1 MRTATKFAF
10 RFFLF
15 ALMTTQ
21 LWAQG
26 VATADLSGTVTDP
39 NGAVVAGAQVALR
52 DEARAF
58 ERMTISDDEGVY
70 QFLLVPPGRYS
81 LTVEAKGFAK
91 LVNTGVVL
99 TIGQSAELPVSL
111 RVAGAEAVVEVT
123 AETELVET
131 TRSSGSTTIVQQS
144 IENLPING
152 RNYINFTLTNS
163 QVKRDTAPSIG
174 VAPTSGLNF
183 GGQRARSNLV
193 NVDGA
198 DAVDNS
204 VNGIRSTVSQEA
216 VQEFQ
221 IITNG
226 YNAEYGRASG
236 GVVNIITR
244 SGTNALH
251 GNLFGYLRHRD
262 IQADN
267 PFTTVANPA
276 FTRVQAGA
284 TLGGPIK
291 KDKTFFF
298 FSYETTRRQESG
310 FSTVGSDNF
319 GLVPFDASAFFGA
332 PPGFVSIQ
340 ATPAQAAFLGGAPV
354 NALTMAYAALV
365 GRSSGAAIDGVWPGL
380 LAAPCVFPTP
390 TPGTCFASTG
400 IPLNGDFVPL
410 QTLVGNYPI
419 SEGTTVVAM
428 RLDHRFNANQT
439 ALLRVNVSP
448 SSVTGIQVN
457 AQNQN
462 FGQNAFS
469 RTSAQDF
476 RDVNVIAQ
484 HTWLI
489 GSNKVNEFRFQFARR
504 GLLYTFS
511 RQGDTPPP
519 LPGDSGT
526 NPDGGQ
532 VAFNIPGFAFFG
544 REPFSFADRVEK
556 RYQFTD
562 NFSILKGNHNIK
574 FGADINRVPVDA
586 DFTVNFGGLYNIGS
600 LGATSLSPLFAGFPN
615 FSPVQAY
622 GLGIPQVFIQ
632 QVGDPHYAETIT
644 SLGVFLQDS
653 WRIKPNFTLNI
664 GVRYDVEWTPE
675 EAALNPLADAAQ
687 NALNITQGI
696 PMDTNNIAP
705 RIGIAWD
712 PWKDGKTVIRANYGL
727 FFDHPLVG
735 LAFLSQVADGAQAP
749 GIVLFGGSPCTGA
762 GVANPL
768 NLNATNVWQGTLTL
782 PNCVPPAV
790 LGGINYIQD
799 EARFEGLNSNSLFVN
814 QNYLTAGVPL
824 AVQPFGFPISSRFKY
839 GYSNQASLS
848 VERDLG
854 HDFALSVNYNFVGG
868 RHLNRSIDINPPNT
882 EALIANWERAV
893 AAGAAAPAT
902 LPVQV
907 STCGLDPLGRP
918 FVPAALVSFFRI
930 SGLNPS
936 LAAFPPL
943 APCLPLAAAV
953 MAEFGLGL
961 GVDVP
966 FNFMNSN
973 VSSGSSVY
981 HGMTVNLKKRF
992 SRKYEF
998 LASYTWS
1005 HAIDDS
1011 TDLQSLL
1018 QPQDARFPDLER
1030 SNSTFDQ
1037 RHRFVFSGVYQSGRL
1052 GGGGFWSRF
1061 FSDWTVAPIL
1071 EISSGRPFLILVGS
1085 DRNFDF
1091 GSNTDRPLQ
1100 VAPGTTNLCGDVAVP
1115 SQYSSAGAFI
1125 PACHI
1130 DGIFTDSGATLPL
1143 VGNTSRNAGTRPYTI
1158 FTDLRVARRIHF
1170 SERVKL
1176 DAIMDIFNLP
1186 NRFNVADVNVLF
1198 SQAGTPT
1205 SAFDPRQFQFAL
1217 KLSW

>member
-1 MRTATKFAF
+1 MKTVAKFAF
-10 RFFLF
+10 LFFLL
-15 ALMTTQ
+15 ALTTTQ
-21 LWAQG
+21 IWAQG

-39 NGAVVAGAQVALR
+39 NGAVVAGAQVSLR

-58 ERMTISDDEGVY
+58 ERTTVTDDEGAY
-70 QFLLVPPGRYS
+70 QFLLVPPGRYT
-81 LTVEAKGFAK
+81 LAVEAKGFTK
-91 LVNTGVVL
+91 LVNAGVVL
-99 TIGQSAELPVSL
+99 TIGQSAELPISL
-111 RVAGAEAVVEVT
+111 KVAGAEAVVEVT
-123 AETELVET
+123 SETELVET

-226 YNAEYGRASG
+226 YNAEFGRASG

-251 GNLFGYLRHRD
+251 GNLFGYLRHRS

-267 PFTTVANPA
+267 PFTTVSDPN

-298 FSYETTRRQESG
+298 FSYELTRRQETG
-310 FSTVGSDNF
+310 FSTIGSGNF
-319 GLVPFDASAFFGA
+319 GLEPFDASAFFGA
-332 PPGFVSIQ
+332 PPGFVTIQ
-340 ATPAQAAFLGGAPV
+340 ATPQQAAFLAGAPINLV
-354 NALTMAYAALV
+354 TAGYAALI

-410 QTLVGNYPI
+410 GTLVGNYPI
-419 SEGTTVVAM
+419 SEGTTVVAL

-476 RDVNVIAQ
+476 RDVNVTAQ

-489 GSNKVNEFRFQFARR
+489 GNNKVNEFRFQFARR

-562 NFSILKGNHNIK
+562 NFSILKGNHNFK
-574 FGADINRVPVDA
+574 FGADVNRIPVDA

-600 LGATSLSPLFAGFPN
+600 LGATSLSPFFAGFPT

-632 QVGDPHYAETIT
+632 QVGDPHFSEAIT

-653 WRIKPNFTLNI
+653 WRIKSNFTLNV

-675 EAALNPLADAAQ
+675 QAALNSLADAAQ

-705 RIGIAWD
+705 RVGIAWD
-712 PWKDGKTVIRANYGL
+712 PWKNGKTVIRSSYGL
-727 FFDHPLVG
+727 FYDHPLVG

-749 GIVLFGGSPCTGA
+749 GIILFGGSPCTGA
-762 GVANPL
+762 GIANPL

-790 LGGINYIQD
+790 LAGINYIQP
-799 EARFEGLNSNSLFVN
+799 ESRFEGLNSNSLFVN

-854 HDFALSVNYNFVGG
+854 HDFALSVNYNFAGG
-868 RHLNRSIDINPPNT
+868 RHLNRSLDINPVNS

-893 AAGAAAPAT
+893 LAGAATPST

-907 STCGLDPLGRP
+907 ATCGLDPLGRP
-918 FVPAALVSFFRI
+918 FVPPALVSFFRI

-961 GVDVP
+961 GVDIP

-973 VSSGSSVY
+973 VANGSSVY
-981 HGMTVNLKKRF
+981 HGLTVNLKKRF

-1005 HAIDDS
+1005 HGIDDS

-1018 QPQDARFPDLER
+1018 SPQDNRFPDRER

-1052 GGGGFWSRF
+1052 GGDGFWSKF

-1100 VAPGTTNLCGDVAVP
+1100 VPVGTTNLCGDVAVA
-1115 SQYSSAGAFI
+1115 SEFSSAGAFI

-1130 DGIFTDSGATLPL
+1130 DGNFIDSGATLPL
-1143 VGNTSRNAGTRPYTI
+1143 VGDTSRNAGTRPYTI

-1170 SERVKL
+1170 TERVKL
-1176 DAIMDIFNLP
+1176 DAIMDVFNLP

-1198 SQAGTPT
+1198 SQAGRPT

>member
-1 MRTATKFAF
+1 
-10 RFFLF
+10 
-15 ALMTTQ
+15 
-21 LWAQG
+21 
-26 VATADLSGTVTDP
+26 
-39 NGAVVAGAQVALR
+39 
-52 DEARAF
+52 
-58 ERMTISDDEGVY
+58 
-70 QFLLVPPGRYS
+70 
-81 LTVEAKGFAK
+81 
-91 LVNTGVVL
+91 
-99 TIGQSAELPVSL
+99 
-111 RVAGAEAVVEVT
+111 
-123 AETELVET
+123 
-131 TRSSGSTTIVQQS
+131 
-144 IENLPING
+144 
-152 RNYINFTLTNS
+152 
-163 QVKRDTAPSIG
+163 

-198 DAVDNS
+198 DAVDAS

-221 IITNG
+221 IITNS

-251 GNLFGYLRHRD
+251 GNLFGYLRHRS

-267 PFTTVANPA
+267 PFTTVPDPA
-276 FTRVQAGA
+276 YTRVQAGA

-298 FSYETTRRQESG
+298 FSYETTRRQETG
-310 FSTVGSDNF
+310 FSTIGANNF

-332 PPGFVSIQ
+332 PPGVVTIQ
-340 ATPAQAAFLGGAPV
+340 ATSQQATFLSGAPV
-354 NALTMAYAALV
+354 NPLTAAYAALV
-365 GRSSGAAIDGVWPGL
+365 GRSSGAAVNGVWPGL
-380 LAAPCVFPTP
+380 LAAACFPTP
-390 TPGTCFASTG
+390 TITTPTPGACFASTG
-400 IPLNGDFVPL
+400 VALNEDFVPL
-410 QTLVGNYPI
+410 QTLVGNFPI
-419 SEGTTVVAM
+419 SEGTTVVAV

-439 ALLRVNVSP
+439 GLLRVNVSP

-469 RTSAQDF
+469 RTSAQDY

-489 GSNKVNEFRFQFARR
+489 GNNKVNEFRFQYARR

-511 RQGDTPPP
+511 RQGDTPSPD
-519 LPGDSGT
+519 PGDVGT
-526 NPDGGQ
+526 NADGGQ

-544 REPFSFADRVEK
+544 REPFSFADRVEQ

-562 NFSILKGNHNIK
+562 NFSILKGNHNLK
-574 FGADINRVPVDA
+574 FGADVNIVPVEA

-600 LGATSLSPLFAGFPN
+600 LSAATLSPAFAGFPT

-632 QVGDPHYAETIT
+632 QVGDPHFSESIT

-653 WRIKPNFTLNI
+653 WRIKPNLTLNF

-675 EAALNPLADAAQ
+675 QAALNSLAESAQ
-687 NALNITQGI
+687 AALNITQGI
-696 PMDTNNIAP
+696 PMDSNNIAP
-705 RIGIAWD
+705 RVGIAWD
-712 PWKDGKTVIRANYGL
+712 PWKDGKTVIRASYGL
-727 FFDHPLVG
+727 FYDHPLIG
-735 LAFLSQVADGAQAP
+735 LAFLSEVADGAQAP
-749 GIVLFGGSPCTGA
+749 GVILFGGSPCTGA

-782 PNCVPPAV
+782 PNCVPASV
-790 LGGINYIQD
+790 LSGINYIQP
-799 EARFEGLNSNSLFVN
+799 ESRFDDLNTNSLFVN

-824 AVQPFGFPISSRFKY
+824 AVQPFGFPISSRFRY
-839 GYSNQASLS
+839 GYSNQVSAAI
-848 VERDLG
+848 ERDLG
-854 HDFALSVNYNFVGG
+854 HDFALSFNYNFVGG
-868 RHLNRSIDINPPNT
+868 RHLNRSLDVNT
-882 EALIANWERAV
+882 VDSEALVANWERAV
-893 AAGAAAPAT
+893 LAGAATPST

-907 STCGLDPLGRP
+907 STCGIDPLGRP
-918 FVPAALVSFFRI
+918 FVPAALISFFRL
-930 SGLNPS
+930 SGINPS

-943 APCLPLAAAV
+943 APCLPLATAV
-953 MAEFGLGL
+953 LNEFGLGL
-961 GVDVP
+961 GVEVP
-966 FNFMNSN
+966 FNFMNAN
-973 VSSGSSVY
+973 VSNGSSVY
-981 HGMTVNLKKRF
+981 HALTVNLKKRF
-992 SRKYEF
+992 SHKYEF

-1005 HAIDDS
+1005 HSIDDS

-1018 QPQDARFPDLER
+1018 SPQDNRFPDLER

-1037 RHRFVFSGVYQSGRL
+1037 RHRFVFSGVYQTGRL
-1052 GGGGFWSRF
+1052 SGDGFWSKF

-1071 EISSGRPFLILVGS
+1071 EISSGRPFLILTGS

-1100 VAPGTTNLCGDVAVP
+1100 VAPGTTNLCGDVAVT
-1115 SQYSSAGAFI
+1115 SQFSSAGAFI
-1125 PACHI
+1125 PACWI
-1130 DGIFTDSGATLPL
+1130 DGNFTDSGATLPL
-1143 VGNTSRNAGTRPYTI
+1143 TGDTSRNAGTRPYTV
-1158 FTDLRVARRIHF
+1158 FTDLRVARRFHF
-1170 SERVKL
+1170 SERLKL

-1198 SQAGTPT
+1198 SEAGTPT